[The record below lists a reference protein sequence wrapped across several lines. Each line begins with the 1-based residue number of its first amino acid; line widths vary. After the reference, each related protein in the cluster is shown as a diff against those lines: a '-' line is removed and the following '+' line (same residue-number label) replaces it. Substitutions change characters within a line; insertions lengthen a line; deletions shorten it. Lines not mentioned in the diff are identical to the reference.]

1 MINNHVSEPVTN
13 PSKLFT
19 TAMEDSIC
27 KLIKELNQPRI
38 ISTEQKKGRKR
49 DTHQR
54 SRVAGRRSV
63 HVHAVAAVIAHRQVI
78 RLTG

>member
-1 MINNHVSEPVTN
+1 MINNQVSEPVTN

-38 ISTEQKKGRKR
+38 ISTEQKKGEKETLTRG
-49 DTHQR
+49 
-54 SRVAGRRSV
+54 AGSLAEGV
-63 HVHAVAAVIAHRQVI
+63 CMSMQWPQSSHIAK
-78 RLTG
+78 